1 MAPAPAAT
9 AVQQHQQQLLPRFL
23 HAAPAVPSPA
33 APLIALA
40 ASVSI
45 DSSSKQQPA
54 LYPVELPSVL
64 ISPLAGLFQTLVDL
78 LSLCVLLFSTRP
90 NLDSIIFHKPTQ
102 EDPAVQQK
110 LMQQHLH
117 FVHITNQQAHLH
129 RCPNSAKM
137 ESMASHIAH
146 LRSLVDA
153 ERSAH
158 LQISKVH
165 AKTQGLVDEQRDQ
178 IALLQGE
185 NESLKEEINSLSAR
199 LFEARFERNPSS
211 NAISHCE
218 NDDEIKRRQNVLPA
232 SPQFQLR
239 LDDDIFLDDC
249 APTAESDNDSENS
262 NDEDSESSGEDYDC
276 DEDDF
281 SGNQDPVAAIFKSH
295 LSETSDPQPLAAV
308 SFESSTARVGMATQS
323 LVQTLLANASP
334 NTLPTILH
342 NLAVSPTLALTPDEC
357 ARAAITSLLA
367 FITAAAPDAVVVA
380 GSTVGA
386 QELAVRARAQV
397 RRHAVLLEMHCTRP
411 GACARVATLDAV
423 AAYCHQ
429 QPDAMRAH
437 TRSHS
442 SLLPWRAA
450 FGMLVYVLVDSD
462 VVEAADVVG
471 WWAREKETGAAAGG
485 SGATVY
491 VACMEYMDKLCK
503 TLEPYCSDSSDDDD
517 DKDDDDDDYLDGPS
531 DSEDDIGGS
540 SKNSSLANYA
550 DKEVD
555 TDEEEEEEWDDD
567 SDLMEDGIV
576 GRRKIMDECALQSAN
591 SSQRKVSFKDQ

>member
-1 MAPAPAAT
+1 
-9 AVQQHQQQLLPRFL
+9 
-23 HAAPAVPSPA
+23 
-33 APLIALA
+33 
-40 ASVSI
+40 
-45 DSSSKQQPA
+45 
-54 LYPVELPSVL
+54 
-64 ISPLAGLFQTLVDL
+64 
-78 LSLCVLLFSTRP
+78 
-90 NLDSIIFHKPTQ
+90 
-102 EDPAVQQK
+102 
-110 LMQQHLH
+110 
-117 FVHITNQQAHLH
+117 
-129 RCPNSAKM
+129 
-137 ESMASHIAH
+137 MASHIAH

-218 NDDEIKRRQNVLPA
+218 NDDETKRRQNVLPA

-517 DKDDDDDDYLDGPS
+517 DKDDDDDDYIDGPS